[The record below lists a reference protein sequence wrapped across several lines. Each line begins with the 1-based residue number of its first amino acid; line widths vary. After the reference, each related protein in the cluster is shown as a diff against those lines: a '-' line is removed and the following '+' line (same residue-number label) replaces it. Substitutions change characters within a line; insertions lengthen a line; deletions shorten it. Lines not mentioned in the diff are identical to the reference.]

1 MKLPYFLT
9 TYRTRINAVL
19 DKCLSPTT
27 TEPIPLHQ
35 AMRYSVLGGGKRLRA
50 MLIYAMG
57 EAFGADLDS
66 LDYAAASVE
75 LVHACSLIHDDLP
88 AMDNDDLRHGQPT
101 CHRVYGDATA
111 ILAGDAL
118 QGLAIE
124 VLARPHPR
132 VLATQHLLMLETL
145 GRAIGSLGMVGGQ
158 VLDLA
163 AEGQMISSAALDTI
177 HRKKTGALIMASVQL
192 GALAANCQDAAQ
204 LQILGAF
211 ADKLGLAFQIRDDIL
226 DIQSSTEILGKTQGA
241 DSARHKATYPAILG
255 LEASKCR
262 AQQLYEESLACLA
275 QAGIASLG
283 LTALAEFV
291 VKRDR

>member
-1 MKLPYFLT
+1 
-9 TYRTRINAVL
+9 
-19 DKCLSPTT
+19 
-27 TEPIPLHQ
+27 
-35 AMRYSVLGGGKRLRA
+35 
-50 MLIYAMG
+50 
-57 EAFGADLDS
+57 
-66 LDYAAASVE
+66 

-124 VLARPHPR
+124 VLARPCSR
-132 VLATQHLLMLETL
+132 ILAAQHLLMLETL

-163 AEGQMISSAALDTI
+163 AEGQMISLSALDTI
-177 HRKKTGALIMASVQL
+177 HQKKTGALIMASVHL
-192 GALAANCQDAAQ
+192 GALAANDQDASR
-204 LQILGAF
+204 LQALGEF

-226 DIQSSTEILGKTQGA
+226 DVQSTTEILGKTQGA
-241 DSARHKATYPAILG
+241 DSARHKATYPALLG
-255 LEASKCR
+255 LEASLLR
-262 AQQLYEESLACLA
+262 AQQLYEESLACLTYA
-275 QAGIASLG
+275 RVESPG

-291 VKRDR
+291 IKRDK